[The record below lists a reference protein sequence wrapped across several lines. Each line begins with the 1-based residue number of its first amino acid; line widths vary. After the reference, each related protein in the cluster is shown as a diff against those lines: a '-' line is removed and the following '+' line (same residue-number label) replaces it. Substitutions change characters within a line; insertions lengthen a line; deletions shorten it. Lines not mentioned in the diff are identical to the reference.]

1 MSDELYQKGA
11 RMMSDVYCD
20 IVAVAEQGDSRFG
33 DLMIPNIFGQLWDE
47 SKLPIKER
55 RLFTMGIIAAMG
67 EYGVFE
73 IQAAAALKR
82 KELTV
87 EQLHELCCQAAP
99 YAGYPRSGGLLAAVR
114 RAIAVAEGD
123 Q

>member
-1 MSDELYQKGA
+1 MSEQYEKGA
-11 RMMSDVYCD
+11 KAMHD
-20 IVAVAEQGDSRFG
+20 IYDGIVGVAKEGDSRFG
-33 DLMIPNIFGQLWDE
+33 DLMIPHIFGRLWDD
-47 SKLPIKER
+47 SILPHKER

-67 EYGVFE
+67 EYAVFE
-73 IQAAAALKR
+73 IQATAALRR
-82 KELTV
+82 KELTP

-114 RAIAVAEGD
+114 RAVEAAGP